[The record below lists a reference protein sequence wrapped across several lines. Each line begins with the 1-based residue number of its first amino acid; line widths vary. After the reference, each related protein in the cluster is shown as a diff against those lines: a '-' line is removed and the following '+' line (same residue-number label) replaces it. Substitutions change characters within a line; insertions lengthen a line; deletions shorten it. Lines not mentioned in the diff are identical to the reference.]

1 MDTEPEGWTDTEY
14 KKFRVG
20 ESESDDDSDEEDE
33 EDEDEDED
41 EEEAEVFSITINGKS
56 YFTDDDKNGDIYED
70 VDDDIGNIVGQF
82 KNGVSSLF

>member
-33 EDEDEDED
+33 EDEP
-41 EEEAEVFSITINGKS
+41 TKG
-56 YFTDDDKNGDIYED
+56 
-70 VDDDIGNIVGQF
+70 
-82 KNGVSSLF
+82 GVSKAKGYQAKEYKKILFIEELVSE